1 VIVAFTYTYDN
12 AGMRTLVHEV
22 GASVTWGYDLAYRLT
37 NEERKSGGAT
47 VYRDTLTY
55 DDVGNRTVY
64 QKGSS
69 LPTTYTYDAANQLET
84 AVNGVARTTYTYD
97 LNGNLEVENAS
108 GTLTTHTWNDENQ
121 LTQVAKTGMT
131 TNQYTFNGDGQRV
144 QIVDSQGTKKPI
156 WDFENM
162 LVETDGSNVTQV
174 VYTLEPNV
182 YGNLVSQRRGS
193 TTSYFLFDALGSAR
207 KLTGSASSIT
217 DSYDFRAY
225 GETFASSGSTVNV
238 FRWVGELGYYL
249 DIDRLAYYLRAR
261 PYNPAIARFVSR
273 DPVEFFDSYNLYE
286 YVRNRPT
293 IDIDPSGLV
302 LGFNYG
308 RYCGFNK
315 VGPGRPDDSLDAA
328 CQRHDRCLA
337 TWKEWINPCLQIYC
351 NNKLC
356 DEARKALKSG
366 CKADWPGN
374 PTKQKECEAAAM
386 AIAGALCTLL
396 LQSPDEDE
404 IVRQPP
410 PWGPTP

>member
-1 VIVAFTYTYDN
+1 
-12 AGMRTLVHEV
+12 MRTLVHEV

-84 AVNGVARTTYTYD
+84 AVNGAARTTYTYD

-121 LTQVAKTGMT
+121 LAQVAKTGMT

-156 WDFENM
+156 WDFENI

-174 VYTLEPNV
+174 VYTLEPAG
-182 YGNLVSQRRGS
+182 YGNLISQRRSS
-193 TTSYFLFDALGSAR
+193 TTSYYLFDALGSTR

-225 GETFASSGSTVNV
+225 GETFASTVVNTNV

-261 PYNPAIARFVSR
+261 PYNPAIARFLSQDPIGFAGSPWNLFEYAQNAPTLNR
-273 DPVEFFDSYNLYE
+273 DPKGLWCWCPCNPLNPRRAQLKFDCSCAGRDGSVVPEDGSAITNIKCGEWIDADGFSIHGKTYRVPGATCALISCSPFPSQIVKTE
-286 YVRNRPT
+286 TCITPFAKRFGGRPPYRWVYPLDRWPPKGGDQP
-293 IDIDPSGLV
+293 IIDP
-302 LGFNYG
+302 NY
-308 RYCGFNK
+308 
-315 VGPGRPDDSLDAA
+315 DD
-328 CQRHDRCLA
+328 
-337 TWKEWINPCLQIYC
+337 PF
-351 NNKLC
+351 
-356 DEARKALKSG
+356 AL
-366 CKADWPGN
+366 
-374 PTKQKECEAAAM
+374 
-386 AIAGALCTLL
+386 
-396 LQSPDEDE
+396 
-404 IVRQPP
+404 
-410 PWGPTP
+410 